1 MKWLS
6 AALAFV
12 NASTLFALVAG
23 ILAHGLGRPLATFSI
38 IVGLLVA
45 FLAYRTTA
53 DVPLRVR
60 KPKTPSPPPPP
71 EPKSKRQQRREERA
85 RKNLDV
91 SGAPRWRYRSI
102 WFWLLAAC
110 FAIFVG
116 RSFGWLIYFDG
127 NEVKVQSPNN
137 LGDLSLHLTYIRHFA
152 SGVPLW
158 PDNPIEPFSKLRY
171 PAGIDLFNAILTC
184 LGVDVIRGLVWTGL
198 IASVA
203 TFYALYRWGGK
214 FGIAGFLFNGGLASY
229 PFLQTFSFED
239 YQGANNIAWKSIA
252 LSMVVTQRGVLYA
265 FPAGLLLLYQWRAKF
280 FPEYNEPAQ
289 ITPPGSDTEPVAPN
303 PLLRRAPLPL
313 WLEVS
318 LYATMPLYHSHTFI
332 ALSVVLVVFF
342 VLGDRSVGKAT
353 ALLAGLAFLPAT
365 FCVWITTDYFHAGSF
380 IKWQPHWVQKS
391 GDMAMP
397 FLQFWLVNFGA
408 WVPLVLFFV
417 GITALSVWNQG
428 KKSDFKP
435 PAGHAFLV
443 PAATVLFLVSL
454 IRIRIWEGG
463 SMVSQLCGWAVI
475 LFLPVAIVVAGWRAW
490 KQFNAPSATMPAST
504 VFLASAIAIFLLGY
518 LVKLA
523 PWEWDNIKII
533 VWAYLII
540 LPFLWTN
547 LLVHWPIHLRAVVYV
562 ALFASGLVTLFGGL
576 AAGKTGFGIADRYEL
591 DNVGAAVKKL
601 PADARFAGH
610 PIWGHPVLLQ
620 GRKMVLGYPGHL
632 WTQGFDFGKTE
643 EKLRNLMLGAPNW
656 KELAHSLHSRYLF
669 WGRNETGNY
678 AKSTRPW
685 EREAALVASGE
696 WGAIYD
702 LETPRVQPAPT
713 PSPSVPRQ

>member
-23 ILAHGLGRPLATFSI
+23 ILAHGLGRPLATVSI
-38 IVGLLVA
+38 VVGLLIA
-45 FLAYRTTA
+45 FLAYRATA
-53 DVPLRVR
+53 DIPLRVR
-60 KPKTPSPPPPP
+60 KPKAPPPLP
-71 EPKSKRQQRREERA
+71 ETKSKRQQRREERA
-85 RKNLDV
+85 RRAMANET
-91 SGAPRWRYRSI
+91 PRWRYRSI

-110 FAIFVG
+110 FTIFAV
-116 RSFGWLIYFDG
+116 RSFAWLIYYDG
-127 NEVKVQSPNN
+127 NEVKVQSLNN

-171 PAGIDLFNAILTC
+171 PAGIDLFNALLTC

-203 TFYALYRWGGK
+203 TFYALYRWAGN
-214 FGIAGFLFNGGLASY
+214 FGIAAFLFNGGLASY

-239 YQGANNIAWKSIA
+239 YQGANSIAWKSIA
-252 LSMVVTQRGVLYA
+252 LSMFVTQRGVLYA
-265 FPAGLLLLYQWRAKF
+265 FPAGLLLLYQWRARF
-280 FPEYNEPAQ
+280 FPEYEEPARVR
-289 ITPPGSDTEPVAPN
+289 PPESEGEADTAVAVP
-303 PLLRRAPLPL
+303 RRAPLPL

-332 ALSVVLVVFF
+332 ALSVVLAFLF
-342 VLGDRSVGKAT
+342 VLGDGGVRKAA
-353 ALLAGLAFLPAT
+353 ALRVALALLPAT

-397 FLQFWLVNFGA
+397 FLEFWLVNFGV
-408 WVPLVLFFV
+408 WVPLVLFFI
-417 GITALSVWNQG
+417 GITALAVWKQAKNP
-428 KKSDFKP
+428 DFKI
-435 PAGHAFLV
+435 PATVAFLI
-443 PAATVLFLVSL
+443 PA
-454 IRIRIWEGG
+454 
-463 SMVSQLCGWAVI
+463 C
-475 LFLPVAIVVAGWRAW
+475 
-490 KQFNAPSATMPAST
+490 
-504 VFLASAIAIFLLGY
+504 AIFLLGY
-518 LVKLA
+518 FVKLA

-540 LPFLWTN
+540 LPFLWTD

-562 ALFASGLVTLFGGL
+562 ALFVSGFITLFGGL

-591 DNVGAAVKKL
+591 DNVGTVVKKL
-601 PADARFAGH
+601 PADARFAGY

-632 WTQGFDFGKTE
+632 WTQGFDFAKTND
-643 EKLRNLMLGAPNW
+643 KLQTLMLGAPNW
-656 KELAHSLHSRYLF
+656 KDLARSLRARYLF
-669 WGRNETGNY
+669 WGRNEKSNY
-678 AKSTRPW
+678 AASTRPW
-685 EREAALVASGE
+685 EREAALVASGD

-702 LETPRVQPAPT
+702 LETPRNQPAPT
-713 PSPSVPRQ
+713 PTPSVPRQ